1 MLALEAYLGSPHDPR
16 QLFSHAARL
25 ADDEAQRYPSDAFDS
40 LNAWGMHRYY
50 VPASLGG
57 SLHRLDRLGA
67 LMRTVSR
74 RDLTVSISHAVT
86 LLGAASVWLAGDPA
100 LQRRVADRI
109 LDGERVSL
117 GLTEHAHGGDLLA
130 VETQAEWRD
139 GAYVLNG
146 EKWLVNG
153 MSRNAMGTVFAR
165 TDPSGGPRGFS
176 LFLYDKRASAAG
188 LTNLPPIS
196 TLGVRGADISGLRF
210 DHAVVPEDARIGAP
224 GSGLETTLKIL
235 QVTRTLCGSLSLGA
249 AETCLA
255 VTLAFAAKREVLGKT
270 VLEIPHSRRL
280 VTEAWADLLICD
292 SLTEWALRAFQVV
305 PQQGS
310 VHSAVVKYLVPHLCE
325 RLIGQLAVILG
336 ARSYLRDEDGVGM
349 FQKMM
354 RDNLLIGL
362 FDGSSVVNLHSLS
375 FQLRSLM
382 RSWPP
387 APGQDETGL
396 AIASLRVA
404 LPDFDWTG
412 LALSASGEDALMS
425 ALCANL
431 DALDSWA
438 RQQDSHVSADLCAVA
453 QRLRQA
459 TARLAEQVAALTQ
472 AQISHSAPILFDLA
486 RHYCLLSAT
495 SALLL
500 NWRVNREHEQTA
512 TCLRSADMLLLL
524 LSRLDSHLNGAGNAL
539 PERVYATAL
548 AALQARARLGDG
560 LGLMPADFVT
570 PMFPAP
576 LAA

>member
-1 MLALEAYLGSPHDPR
+1 MLALETHLGSPHDPR
-16 QLFSHAARL
+16 QRFSHAARL

-40 LNAWGMHRYY
+40 LNAWGMHHYY

-57 SLHRLDRLGA
+57 KLHRLDRLGA

-86 LLGAASVWLAGDPA
+86 LLGAAGVWLAGDPA
-100 LQRRVADRI
+100 LQRSVADRI
-109 LDGERVSL
+109 LGGERVSL
-117 GLTEHAHGGDLLA
+117 GLTERAHGGDLLA

-139 GAYVLNG
+139 GTYVLNG
-146 EKWLVNG
+146 EKWLING
-153 MSRNAMGTVFAR
+153 MSRNTLGTVFVR
-165 TDPSGGPRGFS
+165 TAPEGGPRGFS

-210 DHAVVPEDARIGAP
+210 DNAAVPETARIGAP
-224 GSGLETTLKIL
+224 GSGLETVLKIL

-255 VTLAFAAKREVLGKT
+255 VTLAFAARREVLGKT

-280 VTEAWADLLICD
+280 ITEAWADLLICD
-292 SLTEWALRAFQVV
+292 SLTEWALRAFQTV

-310 VHSAVVKYLVPHLCE
+310 VHAAVVKYLVPHLCE
-325 RLIGQLAVILG
+325 RLIGQLAVVLG
-336 ARSYLRDEDGVGM
+336 ARSYLRDEDSVGI

-382 RSWPP
+382 RSWPA
-387 APGQDETGL
+387 APGQDEAGL
-396 AIASLRVA
+396 AIADLRTA
-404 LPDFDWTG
+404 QPDFNWTG
-412 LALSASGEDALMS
+412 LALSASGEDALMR
-425 ALCANL
+425 ALYASL
-431 DALDSWA
+431 DALETWA
-438 RQQDSHVSADLCAVA
+438 RQQDTHASADLCAVA
-453 QRLRQA
+453 RRLRHA
-459 TARLAEQVAALTQ
+459 AARLSEQVAALTQ
-472 AQISHSAPILFDLA
+472 AQINHSAPVLFDLA
-486 RHYCLLSAT
+486 RHYCLLSAA

-500 NWRVNREHEQTA
+500 NWRANREHVQTA
-512 TCLRSADMLLLL
+512 ACLRSADMLLLL
-524 LSRLDSHLNGAGNAL
+524 LSRLDDHLSGAGNAL
-539 PERVYATAL
+539 PERVYAAAL

-576 LAA
+576 IAA

>member
-1 MLALEAYLGSPHDPR
+1 MIALEAYLGSPHDPR

-25 ADDEAQRYPSDAFDS
+25 ADDEAQRYPSDAFGS
-40 LNAWGMHRYY
+40 LDAWGMHRYY
-50 VPASLGG
+50 VPARLGG
-57 SLHRLDRLGA
+57 QLHRLDRLGA

-74 RDLTVSISHAVT
+74 RDLTVSIGHAVT
-86 LLGAASVWLAGDPA
+86 LLGAAGIWLAGDPV

-153 MSRNAMGTVFAR
+153 MSRNAMGTVFVR

-188 LTNLPPIS
+188 FTNLPAIA

-210 DHAVVPEDARIGAP
+210 EHAIVPEDARVGAP
-224 GSGLETTLKIL
+224 GSGLETVLRIL
-235 QVTRTLCGSLSLGA
+235 QVTRSLCGSLSLGA

-255 VTLAFAAKREVLGKT
+255 VTLAFAARREVLGRT
-270 VLEIPHSRRL
+270 VLEIPQSRRL
-280 VTEAWADLLICD
+280 ITEAWADLLVCD
-292 SLTEWALRAFQVV
+292 SLTEWVLRAFQVV

-325 RLIGQLAVILG
+325 RLIGQLAVVLG
-336 ARSYLRDEDGVGM
+336 ARSYLRDEDGVGI

-375 FQLRSLM
+375 FQLRGLM
-382 RSWPP
+382 RPR
-387 APGQDETGL
+387 AATPGEDEAGL
-396 AIASLRVA
+396 SIADLRTA
-404 LPDFDWTG
+404 LPDFDWPE
-412 LALSASGEDALMS
+412 LALSASGEDALMR
-425 ALCANL
+425 ALPASL
-431 DALDSWA
+431 DALQTWA
-438 RQQDSHVSADLCAVA
+438 RQQDDSSSASLCDVA
-453 QRLRQA
+453 QRLRVA
-459 TARLAEQVAALTQ
+459 SIRLAEQVAALTP
-472 AQISHSAPILFDLA
+472 AQISRSEPVLFDLA
-486 RHYCLLSAT
+486 RHYCLLSAA

-500 NWRVNREHEQTA
+500 NWRANREYEQPA
-512 TCLRSADMLLLL
+512 ACLQSTDMLLLL
-524 LSRLDSHLNGAGNAL
+524 LSRLDAHLTGTGHAL
-539 PERVYATAL
+539 PEHVYATAL
-548 AALQARARLGDG
+548 AALQARAALGDG
-560 LGLMPADFVT
+560 LGLMPVDFASCT
-570 PMFPAP
+570 FPTP